1 MLNKIAS
8 NIPDSEI
15 RYGFEKLTRLV
26 DISLILNSTLE
37 LDNLLQNIL
46 DTAAELLECNDVS
59 ILLYD
64 ENREELRFV
73 ASTGSD
79 KEELE
84 KIPVPLDNS
93 LAGTIFTEN
102 RHLVINSV
110 EDDPRHYAQ
119 VGKELEYKVDS
130 LLGVPMRVKN
140 RVTGVLEALNK
151 RGEGFSQFDVNLLL
165 VIASQAA
172 IAINNA
178 KLIQDLKKANVEL
191 SEADDMKRSFMAVAS
206 HELRTPLGII
216 LGYATFL
223 QDEASGESRQYAEQ
237 VLKAAL
243 RLRGILDDMK
253 NMNLLYTGK
262 TDLVLS
268 QSNIHEIIDIAK
280 KEITPTADAKNIKTS
295 FELPSSQIPLRCDK
309 IKLGLV
315 FVNLLSNAIKFT
327 PSGGEIK
334 LKVLDKKDNVLISIQ
349 DNGRGIPPEKL
360 DKIFEDFYQV
370 ENHLIRESGGLGVGL
385 SIARKIVELHGGKI
399 WAESEGVN
407 LGSVFYIRL
416 PLSLPSQSD

>member
-130 LLGVPMRVKN
+130 LLGVPMRV
-140 RVTGVLEALNK
+140 T
-151 RGEGFSQFDVNLLL
+151 
-165 VIASQAA
+165 
-172 IAINNA
+172 
-178 KLIQDLKKANVEL
+178 
-191 SEADDMKRSFMAVAS
+191 
-206 HELRTPLGII
+206 T
-216 LGYATFL
+216 
-223 QDEASGESRQYAEQ
+223 
-237 VLKAAL
+237 
-243 RLRGILDDMK
+243 
-253 NMNLLYTGK
+253 
-262 TDLVLS
+262 
-268 QSNIHEIIDIAK
+268 
-280 KEITPTADAKNIKTS
+280 
-295 FELPSSQIPLRCDK
+295 
-309 IKLGLV
+309 
-315 FVNLLSNAIKFT
+315 
-327 PSGGEIK
+327 
-334 LKVLDKKDNVLISIQ
+334 
-349 DNGRGIPPEKL
+349 
-360 DKIFEDFYQV
+360 
-370 ENHLIRESGGLGVGL
+370 
-385 SIARKIVELHGGKI
+385 
-399 WAESEGVN
+399 
-407 LGSVFYIRL
+407 
-416 PLSLPSQSD
+416 

>member
-1 MLNKIAS
+1 
-8 NIPDSEI
+8 
-15 RYGFEKLTRLV
+15 
-26 DISLILNSTLE
+26 
-37 LDNLLQNIL
+37 
-46 DTAAELLECNDVS
+46 
-59 ILLYD
+59 
-64 ENREELRFV
+64 
-73 ASTGSD
+73 
-79 KEELE
+79 
-84 KIPVPLDNS
+84 
-93 LAGTIFTEN
+93 
-102 RHLVINSV
+102 
-110 EDDPRHYAQ
+110 
-119 VGKELEYKVDS
+119 
-130 LLGVPMRVKN
+130 
-140 RVTGVLEALNK
+140 
-151 RGEGFSQFDVNLLL
+151 
-165 VIASQAA
+165 
-172 IAINNA
+172 
-178 KLIQDLKKANVEL
+178 
-191 SEADDMKRSFMAVAS
+191 
-206 HELRTPLGII
+206 
-216 LGYATFL
+216 
-223 QDEASGESRQYAEQ
+223 
-237 VLKAAL
+237 
-243 RLRGILDDMK
+243 MK

>member
-37 LDNLLQNIL
+37 LDNLLKNIL